1 MQAHARTPQPPP
13 SPHHAGAALHSWPRA
28 EAGLREIRRVLN
40 PDHGRFFATTFLS
53 GAYGLQ
59 MPGQQGGGGG
69 SFRFFKS
76 EMEIKQL
83 LVEAGFPTE
92 GISIRR
98 EGRGCVVIRA
108 VLGGGSPDPPGSGGS
123 SRLNRA
129 RRAVADASS
138 DAPAP
143 PRTRSVV
150 SKTSTAAAIED
161 VTGAT
166 ADPAAEVEA
175 GARVALGEA
184 SAVVSRIVTDTAAA
198 VQDAAGAL
206 SDAAAEVKAEAEA
219 SVEVE
224 EESKTD
230 MGSKAKKPSM
240 AVAGEEE
247 VLDARSIDSY
257 EWSDDEKY

>member
-1 MQAHARTPQPPP
+1 M
-13 SPHHAGAALHSWPRA
+13 
-28 EAGLREIRRVLN
+28 LN

-143 PRTRSVV
+143 PRTRSAV
-150 SKTSTAAAIED
+150 SKTSTAAAGKLADAVAGAAADVAVAFEDAIED

-166 ADPAAEVEA
+166 ADAAAEVEA
-175 GARVALGEA
+175 GARVAQGEA